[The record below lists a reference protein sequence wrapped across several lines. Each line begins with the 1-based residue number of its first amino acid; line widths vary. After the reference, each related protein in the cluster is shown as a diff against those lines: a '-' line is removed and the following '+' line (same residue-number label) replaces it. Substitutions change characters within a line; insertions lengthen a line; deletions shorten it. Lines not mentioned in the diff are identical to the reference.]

1 MSQFSWCIFFFIF
14 VQIPFDKPFNHMP
27 HACAIVASFL
37 FTIVTHKRVSNYWFF
52 FNYKNSISLLKEGK
66 QWVNSEEN
74 NLISGV
80 SVTFGHKFHLVAK
93 MS

>member
-1 MSQFSWCIFFFIF
+1 M
-14 VQIPFDKPFNHMP
+14 QITFDEPVNHMP
-27 HACAIVASFL
+27 HVCATVASFL
-37 FTIVTHKRVSNYWFF
+37 FTIVIHKRVSNYCF
-52 FNYKNSISLLKEGK
+52 FNYKNSISLLKEEK